1 MMIERKAR
9 ARGASRSAQGGI
21 VLFVAL
27 IVLVIMAL
35 TGLAMIRNS
44 NSGLSIAGNLG
55 MRQNA
60 LSGADLGTEAAMN
73 WWLPKSQAGSAV
85 LNSDDFADG
94 YFSDWGTTDA
104 TRLAGDPSKYDWSSS
119 GHSVLATFPYD
130 DSGNQVRYIIERM
143 CAVANTAPGLPGQE
157 CVQTPLSGGQT
168 KEGSCADYPNDP
180 LCKPPLA
187 VFFRVSSQVIGPRNS
202 VSYIQVMVVP
212 SS

>member
-1 MMIERKAR
+1 MMIEHKAH
-9 ARGASRSAQGGI
+9 ARGASRKAQSGI

-27 IVLVIMAL
+27 IVLVVMAL

-44 NSGLSIAGNLG
+44 SSGLSIAGNLG

-60 LSGADLGTEAAMN
+60 LSGADIGTEAAMN
-73 WWLPKSQAGSAV
+73 WWLPLSQTGSAV
-85 LNSDDFADG
+85 LNSDSFANG

-119 GHSVLATFPYD
+119 GHSAVATMLD
-130 DSGNQVRYIIERM
+130 GSGNQVRYIIERM
-143 CAVANTAPGLPGQE
+143 CGLANTAPGLPGQQ
-157 CVQTPLSGGQT
+157 CVQTQLTSGQT
-168 KEGSCADYPNDP
+168 KGGDCAFYPNDP
-180 LCKPPLA
+180 LCKPPLG
-187 VFFRVSSQVIGPRNS
+187 VYFRMSSQVIGPRNS